1 MGRDVVE
8 AAPPRRTGVC
18 GVRAGPPFTKAL
30 QSLSLSSFLYSVN
43 RVLLILSSKLMTR
56 LINCC
61 LLYFF
66 PPTVMQSL
74 LQSLAFDML
83 IASVFV
89 DSSNI
94 LLLFYWYC
102 VFEAGTEFG
111 QIGPAVS
118 KK

>member
-1 MGRDVVE
+1 
-8 AAPPRRTGVC
+8 
-18 GVRAGPPFTKAL
+18 
-30 QSLSLSSFLYSVN
+30 
-43 RVLLILSSKLMTR
+43 MTR

-61 LLYFF
+61 LLNVF

-74 LQSLAFDML
+74 LFLQSLAFGMFV
-83 IASVFV
+83 ASVFV

-102 VFEAGTEFG
+102 VFEAGTDFG